1 MPLPTDQPPTDQP
14 PTDPQSDLLT
24 ISLTADHLERLD
36 LGPAIAILQT
46 WRSDPPPPG
55 QSLQFQIDFPREL
68 GDPREL
74 SEIPEV
80 RLWFIRL
87 DAAYPWLPILLD
99 WKAGELARYVAMLVP
114 HQFHPTEGIQFN
126 PEGLEIWVMA
136 KIFVLQD
143 WFKGQGTESRSAIK
157 AMAQLLGYELD
168 DGLFDLIAQP
178 PSGDNTARVS

>member
-1 MPLPTDQPPTDQP
+1 MSLPIDPPP
-14 PTDPQSDLLT
+14 SPLLT
-24 ISLTADHLERLD
+24 ISLNADSLERLD
-36 LGPAIAILQT
+36 LGPAIAVLKPWLINLPDLGSRNPDQT
-46 WRSDPPPPG
+46 I
-55 QSLQFQIDFPREL
+55 QFHIDIPREP

-136 KIFVLQD
+136 KIFVLQQ
-143 WFKGQGTESRSAIK
+143 WFKGQNKEGRSAIK
-157 AMAQLLGYELD
+157 AMAQTLGYELD
-168 DGLFDLIAQP
+168 DGLFDLIALP
-178 PSGDNTARVS
+178 PSEARP